1 VERVTLFSTALKN
14 MKGNFR
20 NYFIYF
26 ISMMFSVVIYHTFV
40 SLQYSPDIQ
49 ASIALSKNVEMTFRM
64 ASGILILFVAIFIWY
79 SNSFFTRKRKKEVA
93 LYSLL
98 GVRKRTI
105 GQMLFYENLLIS
117 VVVLA
122 VGILVGTLLS
132 KMFAMLLLKLLGSS
146 VEIGFSISTS
156 AFLNTTVVFVIII
169 LITSIQS
176 YRLIYRFKLIE
187 LFQADKQAEVIP
199 KPSLPFAILA
209 AVLLAA
215 GYWFISLPFKTEED
229 LMRNYGV
236 AFVGITF
243 GTYLLFRSLTVYLLR
258 LSQNNKAR
266 YYRGLNVVGTSQLL
280 FRMRGNVSTLTLIA
294 LLSAFTLLATN
305 IAFSQYYTNTE
316 HADQQSPFSYMHI
329 SQGEAFDQQVNQIV
343 LADEAH
349 PVRVELD
356 IPVIKSAGYST
367 SSELL
372 PERYSEEDDKP
383 VKMIS
388 ASTYQAI
395 AQALDRD
402 TSVDPADDQAAAI
415 RPMYTDNEW
424 SDYEKEQLTIEL
436 AEQSWQLSFVQLLDK
451 RVLSWMFPDFVI
463 VISDGLYSELAER
476 EAPIVYKA
484 YKVADEVSAVET
496 SEQLMKLT
504 GAEQA
509 GMSSYYN
516 VYKEGLED
524 TGIGTFVAVFLGL
537 VFLAATGSVLYFKQL
552 TEAHSDKDRYEVLR
566 KIGVTRKE
574 IRSTILKQS
583 LFIFGLP
590 LLLGVTHSV
599 IVVNAMS
606 KLFSNL
612 VNVDFTVPVL
622 FSTTLYVVIYLF
634 YYVLTVNSFNKIV
647 NS

>member
-1 VERVTLFSTALKN
+1 MTLFSTALKN

-40 SLQYSPDIQ
+40 SLQYSPDVQ
-49 ASIALSKNVEMTFRM
+49 ASIALSKNLEMTFRM

-105 GQMLFYENLLIS
+105 GQMLFYENLIIS
-117 VVVLA
+117 AIVLA

-132 KMFAMLLLKLLGSS
+132 KMFAMLLLKLLGST
-146 VEIGFSISTS
+146 VEIGFSISTN

-209 AVLLAA
+209 AVLLAT
-215 GYWFISLPFKTEED
+215 GYWFISLPFKTEDD

-258 LSQNNKAR
+258 LSQKNKAR

-316 HADQQSPFSYMHI
+316 HADQHSPFSYMHI
-329 SQGEAFDQQVNQIV
+329 SQGKAFDQQVKEIV

-349 PVRVELD
+349 PIRAELD
-356 IPVIKSAGYST
+356 IPVIKSGGHTS

-372 PERYSEEDDKP
+372 PERYAEEDDKP
-383 VKMIS
+383 IKMIS

-395 AQALDRD
+395 AQALDRN
-402 TSVDPADDQAAAI
+402 TSVELADDQAAAI
-415 RPMYTDNEW
+415 LPMYNDNKW
-424 SDYEKEQLTIEL
+424 SDYEKEQVTIEL
-436 AEQSWQLSFVQLLDK
+436 AEQSWQLSFSQLIEE
-451 RVLSWMFPDFVI
+451 RVLSWTFPDFVI

-476 EAPIVYKA
+476 TAHIVYKA
-484 YKVADEVSAVET
+484 YKVADEMTAVET
-496 SEQLMKLT
+496 SEQLMALT

-509 GMSSYYN
+509 LMSSYYN
-516 VYKEGLED
+516 VYKKGLED

-574 IRSTILKQS
+574 IRSTISKQS

-590 LLLGVTHSV
+590 LILGVTHSV

-622 FSTTLYVVIYLF
+622 FSTGLYVMIYLI